1 MSVVTASPENAHYSF
16 PPAHD
21 PTSTMA
27 GRPLS
32 GGAAPSSVSAQR
44 PVSAPAPF
52 GAVATRRRSGPEIVA
67 TVVVGATVL
76 VTAALL
82 LTYSSSTASR
92 YDIVYSLA
100 RIVLGGVW
108 HVVTG
113 FVLCLRRR
121 AVTGSAVAV
130 IFFVPSAAANVID
143 VLQRGAVMGY
153 GNIFSVVVA
162 VAAVVAVA
170 LLVAFVVVLVNAPRT
185 SRPRPRS
192 LQLSEAAVVCITVGA
207 GAFFVNGS
215 HALMGYPLFGDAQN
229 TRFVTPV
236 ALYMGSAILLVP
248 GIAALAVPRFRRAHA
263 VYAALVSVQAVAWMA
278 VSVMY
283 NIWLVVDFF
292 HSNLSAALLSIVL
305 SALPL
310 VLILVFAFL
319 VWAQPVKRWFAGTR
333 VPATR
338 PSTAGVT
345 VLAAVPAA
353 TVPATAVPQRILG
366 ADGRVHTVVAAAPA
380 PVMGGAPGSAG
391 GAFAPAAP
399 PAQFPQAAVPVVPAA
414 PAIPSGAAAP
424 VAAPAPVPP
433 SQFAAP
439 AAAAS
444 GSAAPSGA
452 APAAPP
458 PVGYGSSS
466 GPAPSST

>member
-52 GAVATRRRSGPEIVA
+52 GAVATRRRSGPEIAA

-108 HVVTG
+108 HVVAG

-130 IFFVPSAAANVID
+130 ISFVPSAAANVID
-143 VLQRGAVMGY
+143 VLQHGAVMGY

-283 NIWLVVDFF
+283 NIWLVVEFF
-292 HSNLSAALLSIVL
+292 HSDLSAALLSIVL

-338 PSTAGVT
+338 P
-345 VLAAVPAA
+345 
-353 TVPATAVPQRILG
+353 
-366 ADGRVHTVVAAAPA
+366 H
-380 PVMGGAPGSAG
+380 
-391 GAFAPAAP
+391 
-399 PAQFPQAAVPVVPAA
+399 
-414 PAIPSGAAAP
+414 
-424 VAAPAPVPP
+424 
-433 SQFAAP
+433 
-439 AAAAS
+439 
-444 GSAAPSGA
+444 
-452 APAAPP
+452 
-458 PVGYGSSS
+458 
-466 GPAPSST
+466 

>member
-52 GAVATRRRSGPEIVA
+52 GAVATRRRSGPEIAA

-108 HVVTG
+108 HVVAG

-130 IFFVPSAAANVID
+130 IFFVPSTAANVID
-143 VLQRGAVMGY
+143 VLQHGVVMGY
-153 GNIFSVVVA
+153 GNIFS
-162 VAAVVAVA
+162 AVVAVA

-207 GAFFVNGS
+207 GAFFVNGI

-333 VPATR
+333 MPATR

-366 ADGRVHTVVAAAPA
+366 ADGRVYTVVAAAPA
-380 PVMGGAPGSAG
+380 PVMGGAPGFAS
-391 GAFAPAAP
+391 AFAPAAP
-399 PAQFPQAAVPVVPAA
+399 PAQFPQAAAPSA
-414 PAIPSGAAAP
+414 PAVPSGAAAP
-424 VAAPAPVPP
+424 VAAQIGRAHV
-433 SQFAAP
+433 
-439 AAAAS
+439 
-444 GSAAPSGA
+444 
-452 APAAPP
+452 
-458 PVGYGSSS
+458 
-466 GPAPSST
+466 

>member
-1 MSVVTASPENAHYSF
+1 
-16 PPAHD
+16 
-21 PTSTMA
+21 
-27 GRPLS
+27 
-32 GGAAPSSVSAQR
+32 
-44 PVSAPAPF
+44 
-52 GAVATRRRSGPEIVA
+52 
-67 TVVVGATVL
+67 
-76 VTAALL
+76 
-82 LTYSSSTASR
+82 
-92 YDIVYSLA
+92 
-100 RIVLGGVW
+100 
-108 HVVTG
+108 
-113 FVLCLRRR
+113 
-121 AVTGSAVAV
+121 
-130 IFFVPSAAANVID
+130 
-143 VLQRGAVMGY
+143 
-153 GNIFSVVVA
+153 
-162 VAAVVAVA
+162 
-170 LLVAFVVVLVNAPRT
+170 VAFVVVLVNAPRT

-207 GAFFVNGS
+207 GAFFVNGI

-333 VPATR
+333 MPATR

-366 ADGRVHTVVAAAPA
+366 ADGRVYTVVAAAPA
-380 PVMGGAPGSAG
+380 PVMGGAPGFAS
-391 GAFAPAAP
+391 AFAPAAP
-399 PAQFPQAAVPVVPAA
+399 PAQFPQAAAPSA
-414 PAIPSGAAAP
+414 PAVPSGAAAP
-424 VAAPAPVPP
+424 VAAPAP
-433 SQFAAP
+433 
-439 AAAAS
+439 
-444 GSAAPSGA
+444 APSSQS
-452 APAAPP
+452 AAPP